1 MKPCCCVVVR
11 WTHHETKGVVTKMRV
26 LVTVDVIEQ
35 GGAEIDSGAAG
46 YLFGNGSSNTHPE
59 PAGHTQSRAKPK
71 QSDDVTRKRSL

>member
-1 MKPCCCVVVR
+1 M
-11 WTHHETKGVVTKMRV
+11 
-26 LVTVDVIEQ
+26 TVDVIEQ